1 MAAAVKQRL
10 GHAVVFVKVRVWNV
24 REIEWAGHSDAAV
37 FAPDEACFDGDGNSH
52 KENERVVIPVH
63 LKACAA

>member
-10 GHAVVFVKVRVWNV
+10 GHAVVLVKVRGWNV

-37 FAPDEACFDGDGNSH
+37 LAPDEACFGGDGNSH